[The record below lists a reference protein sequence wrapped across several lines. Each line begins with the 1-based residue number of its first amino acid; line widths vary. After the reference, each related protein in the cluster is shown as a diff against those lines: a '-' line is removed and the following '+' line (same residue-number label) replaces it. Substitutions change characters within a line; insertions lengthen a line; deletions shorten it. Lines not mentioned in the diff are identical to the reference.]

1 METERLVFSVWGCLM
16 VCVVGAVAAS
26 RQDGLDRENSPP
38 MSPSAAFYGELIK
51 PLHVYMHDH
60 TACKSERSITSVFC
74 VFLLPRGLLYSHRH
88 RDVETETRT
97 FYELLLPLNNNTLH
111 TTFVIKM

>member
-1 METERLVFSVWGCLM
+1 METEQLVFSVWGCLV
-16 VCVVGAVAAS
+16 VCVVGAVAGS

-60 TACKSERSITSVFC
+60 TACKSEHSITSPLPQSFVFFSYHVDYC
-74 VFLLPRGLLYSHRH
+74 THSQTMGRGDGDK
-88 RDVETETRT
+88 DVLRASTPSE
-97 FYELLLPLNNNTLH
+97 
-111 TTFVIKM
+111 